1 MLIIIKLISKMIILD
16 NKNTKIK
23 YFINKNIKL
32 FNPNINFQKKILK

>member
-32 FNPNINFQKKILK
+32 FNTNINFQKKKLK

>member
-1 MLIIIKLISKMIILD
+1 MIILD

-32 FNPNINFQKKILK
+32 FNPNIIKNNYLFNNFCC